1 MVAIPRQPESFV
13 ESLYGWRA
21 TRRKAREERLR
32 AAGRPVPRG
41 PGVLATVGLVLAD
54 LMGTLLMCAAITV
67 GAFLWLTPVGFVVAG
82 LMLPVIE
89 FKVSWSTKKLV
100 AERAER

>member
-13 ESLYGWRA
+13 ESVFGARA
-21 TRRKAREERLR
+21 QYVERRNARLR

-41 PGVLATVGLVLAD
+41 PGVLAIVGLVLAD
-54 LMGTLLMCAAITV
+54 VMGTLLMCSAITV

-82 LMLPVIE
+82 LMLPVVE
-89 FKVSWSTKKLV
+89 FKVSWSAKRRA